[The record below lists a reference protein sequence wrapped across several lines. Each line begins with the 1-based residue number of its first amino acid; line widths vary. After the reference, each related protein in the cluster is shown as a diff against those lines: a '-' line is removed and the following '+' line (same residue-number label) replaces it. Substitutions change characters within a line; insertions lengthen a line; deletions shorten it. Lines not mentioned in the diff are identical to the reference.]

1 MPLRPTLPA
10 LTASLL
16 LAFAIL
22 PAAIADEPAEAKPL
36 KPFKASY
43 TADMRRVP
51 VNGEAS
57 HQLKENADGSWTL
70 TFHAGMFV
78 ASLTETSQLMLDN
91 GVVKPLSYHYERR
104 GLGRSRETR
113 HRFDWDAGKVTGTH
127 RDRAVALA
135 TEPGLL
141 DKTSYQLALQRDLMA
156 GKETLHYRVVDGR
169 SIDEYEFEITGSKR
183 VSTAA
188 GDFDAVELVRVRDA
202 DANRQTTLWFA
213 KDWDYLLV
221 RLQQIESDG
230 QDYQIMLKE
239 ATIDG
244 VQVRGD

>member
-1 MPLRPTLPA
+1 MSLRPTLPA
-10 LTASLL
+10 LASSLL
-16 LAFAIL
+16 LSFVL
-22 PAAIADEPAEAKPL
+22 HPAVMADEPVEATAL

-57 HQLKENADGSWTL
+57 HQLKQNADGSWTL

-78 ASLTETSQLMLDN
+78 ARMTETSNLVLDD

-104 GLGRSRETR
+104 GVGRSRETR
-113 HRFDWDAGKVTGTH
+113 QQFDWEAGTVTGKH
-127 RDRAVALA
+127 RDRSIALE

-169 SIDEYEFEITGSKR
+169 SIDEYEFEVTGNKR
-183 VSTAA
+183 VSTEV
-188 GDFDAVELVRVRDA
+188 GDFDAVEVVRVRDA

-221 RLQQIESDG
+221 RLQQVESDG
-230 QDYQIMLKE
+230 QEYQIMLKE

-244 VQVRGD
+244 IQVRGD

>member
-1 MPLRPTLPA
+1 MASALLPA
-10 LTASLL
+10 VY
-16 LAFAIL
+16 
-22 PAAIADEPAEAKPL
+22 ADEGTEVKPL

-57 HQLKENADGSWTL
+57 HQLEQNADGTWTL

-78 ASLTETSQLMLDN
+78 ARMTETSQLTLDN
-91 GVVKPLSYHYERR
+91 GEIKPLNYHYERR

-113 HRFDWDAGKVTGTH
+113 QSFDWDAGKVTGNH
-127 RDRAVALA
+127 GDRAIALA

-141 DKTSYQLALQRDLMA
+141 DKTSYQLALQRDLLA
-156 GKETLHYRVVDGR
+156 GKDTLHYRVVDGR

-183 VSTAA
+183 VSTEV
-188 GDFDAVELVRVRDA
+188 GEFDAVEVVRVRDA

-230 QDYQIMLKE
+230 QDYQIMLKK

-244 VQVRGD
+244 VDVRGD

>member
-1 MPLRPTLPA
+1 MSLRST
-10 LTASLL
+10 LTALASSLL
-16 LAFAIL
+16 LSFAL
-22 PAAIADEPAEAKPL
+22 HPAVMADEPSDVTAL

-57 HQLKENADGSWTL
+57 HQLEQNADGSWTL

-78 ASLTETSQLMLDN
+78 ARMTETSNLVLED
-91 GVVKPLSYHYERR
+91 GVVKPLSYRYERR
-104 GLGRSRETR
+104 GLGRSRDTR
-113 HRFDWDAGKVTGTH
+113 QHFDWDAGTVTGKH
-127 RDRAVALA
+127 RDRNIALE

-169 SIDEYEFEITGSKR
+169 SIDEYEFEVTGSKR
-183 VSTAA
+183 VSTEV
-188 GDFDAVELVRVRDA
+188 GDFDAVEVVRVRDA

-244 VQVRGD
+244 IQVRGD